1 MRRPL
6 SFRTF
11 VVIPSLLLGLG
22 STSACYDTGDGTAP
36 PLDSFYFP
44 VGLQVSHGGSVLYA
58 VNSDFDLQFNGG
70 TVQSYDLRLIRSH
83 VLDIIADPRN
93 VKGDIRLVRR
103 GTGDDNP
110 CLGDPP
116 VQKEGGQTGRQPL
129 GETCAPPVDS
139 RAYFRDS
146 AVIGAFAT
154 ELLLSP
160 PPDRLVP
167 QSPKATASEPLVPA
181 GARGTD
187 RLFMPVR
194 GNATLTWITVVRD
207 TPDAVPPNDT
217 TAVEAYAP
225 WRLSCGQDGDR
236 RCDAAHQVGEDPNE
250 VDNTSGITMPG
261 EPFGMA
267 MSEDGRAI
275 VITHQ
280 NQTQTSL
287 YSTGLAREDNDGQER
302 NPSIQFV
309 LEEVPFGGVGIT
321 PIPHDRDA
329 FVGAPEL
336 PRAAF
341 LESSRVVPEL
351 SLIRQYPDEFG
362 GLGSARKRP
371 FLDLERSFPVIA
383 AAGGNDSRGVV
394 IDPTPRLACKA
405 KVKPVDGTR
414 SQADVDRDIVACAR
428 KPARAFIANRSPA
441 ALLVGDIGVTEGT
454 DGAYDPDKL
463 LIHTSIP
470 LAAGPSKVYL
480 APIVDKDGRFALRAF
495 VVCFDAAMLFVID
508 PDTGVLE
515 NVIRTAPGPFALA
528 FDPFT
533 LEGVARNDEVPI
545 EKLREPEARGLRKY
559 RFAYLA
565 SFTQSF
571 VQIIDLDDAQPNRAT
586 FEKIVFTLG
595 NPTNPKGS

>member
-6 SFRTF
+6 SFKTF
-11 VVIPSLLLGLG
+11 AVIPSLLLGLG

-44 VGLQVSHGGSVLYA
+44 VGLAVSHGGSVLYA
-58 VNSDFDLQFNGG
+58 VNSDFDLQYNGG
-70 TVQSYDLRLIRSH
+70 TVQSYDLRLIRRH

-93 VKGDIRLVRR
+93 PNVQSLIRR
-103 GTGDDNP
+103 GEGSENP
-110 CLGDPP
+110 CPSDPP
-116 VQKEGGQTGRQPL
+116 ISKEGGQTGRQPL

-139 RAYFRDS
+139 RFYFRDA

-154 ELLLSP
+154 DLQLSL

-167 QSPKATASEPLVPA
+167 QSPKATASDPISAA
-181 GARGTD
+181 GNRGTD

-194 GNATLTWITVVRD
+194 GNATLTWVSIVRD
-207 TPDAVPPNDT
+207 TADSIPPESKDA
-217 TAVEAYAP
+217 AYAP
-225 WRLSCGQDGDR
+225 WRLTCGQDGDR
-236 RCDAAHQVGEDPNE
+236 HCDSAHQTGEDANE
-250 VDNTSGITMPG
+250 IDNTRGITMPG

-280 NQTQTSL
+280 NETKTSL
-287 YSTGLAREDNDGQER
+287 YSTGLAREDNDGEER
-302 NPSIQFV
+302 SPSIQFI

-329 FVGAPEL
+329 FLGATEL
-336 PRAAF
+336 PRSAF
-341 LESSRVVPEL
+341 LQSSRVIPEV

-362 GLGSARKRP
+362 GLGSARRRP
-371 FLDLERSFPVIA
+371 FLDLERSFPVPA
-383 AAGGNDSRGVV
+383 AAGGADSRGIV

-405 KVKPVDGTR
+405 KVKPIDGTR
-414 SQADVDRDIVACAR
+414 TQADVDRDVVACAR
-428 KPARAFIANRSPA
+428 KPARAFLVNRSPA
-441 ALLVGDIGVTEGT
+441 ALLVGDVGVTEGA
-454 DGAYDPDKL
+454 DGAYDPDRL

-470 LAAGPSKVYL
+470 LSAGPSKVYL
-480 APIVDKDGRFALRAF
+480 APIVDQDGRFALRVF
-495 VVCFDAAMLFVID
+495 VVCFDSAQVFVID

-515 NVIRTAPGPFALA
+515 NVIRTGPGPFALA

-533 LEGVARNDEVPI
+533 LDAVAKNEEVGFDTRDPG
-545 EKLREPEARGLRKY
+545 RGLRRY

-571 VQIIDLDDAQPNRAT
+571 VQIIDLDDAQPNRTT

>member
-6 SFRTF
+6 SFKSF
-11 VVIPSLLLGLG
+11 LVIPSLLLAFG

-58 VNSDFDLQFNGG
+58 VNSDFDLQYNGG
-70 TVQSYDLRLIRSH
+70 TVQSYDLRLIRRH

-93 VKGDIRLVRR
+93 PNVPLARR
-103 GTGDDNP
+103 GDATENP
-110 CLGDPP
+110 CPSDPP
-116 VQKEGGQTGRQPL
+116 ISKEGGQAGRQPL

-139 RAYFRDS
+139 RFYFRDS

-154 ELLLSP
+154 DLQLTP

-167 QSPKATASEPLVPA
+167 QSPKATASEPITPA
-181 GARGTD
+181 GNRGTD

-194 GNATLTWITVVRD
+194 GNATLTWATVVRD
-207 TPDAVPPNDT
+207 TPDSVPPEDPR
-217 TAVEAYAP
+217 APYAP
-225 WRLSCGQDGDR
+225 FRITCGQDVNR
-236 RCDAAHQVGEDPNE
+236 RCDAAHQVGEDPSE
-250 VDNTSGITMPG
+250 VDNTRGITMPG

-309 LEEVPFGGVGIT
+309 LDEVPFGGVGIT
-321 PIPHDRDA
+321 SVPHDRDA
-329 FVGAPEL
+329 FLGATEL

-341 LESSRVVPEL
+341 LESSRAVPEL

-362 GLGSARKRP
+362 GLTAANRRP
-371 FLDLERSFPVIA
+371 FLALERTFPVTA
-383 AAGGNDSRGVV
+383 AAGGNDSRGIV
-394 IDPTPRLACKA
+394 IDPTPRIACKA
-405 KVKPVDGTR
+405 KVRPADGTR
-414 SQADVDRDIVACAR
+414 TQAEIDRDIVACAR
-428 KPARAFIANRSPA
+428 KPARAFIANRTPA
-441 ALLVGDIGVTEGT
+441 ALLVGDIGVTEGV
-454 DGAYDPDKL
+454 DGAYDPDRL

-470 LAAGPSKVYL
+470 LAAGPSKVYV
-480 APIVDKDGRFALRAF
+480 APIVARDGRFALRVF
-495 VVCFDAAMLFVID
+495 VICFDAATLFVID
-508 PDTGVLE
+508 PETGVLE
-515 NVIRTAPGPFALA
+515 NVIRTGPGPFAMA

-533 LEGVARNDEVPI
+533 LEGVARNDEVALDTRDPG
-545 EKLREPEARGLRKY
+545 RGLRRY

-571 VQIIDLDDAQPNRAT
+571 VQVIDLDDAQLNRET
-586 FEKIVFTLG
+586 FEKVVFTLG
-595 NPTNPKGS
+595 LPTNPKGT

>member
-6 SFRTF
+6 SLKAFA
-11 VVIPSLLLGLG
+11 VIPSLLLGLG

-58 VNSDFDLQFNGG
+58 VNSDFDLQYNGG
-70 TVQSYDLRLIRSH
+70 TVQSYDLRLIRRH

-93 VKGDIRLVRR
+93 AKGDIPLSRR
-103 GTGDDNP
+103 GAGSDNP
-110 CLGDPP
+110 CPGDPP
-116 VQKEGGQTGRQPL
+116 IQKEGGQTGRQPL

-139 RAYFRDS
+139 SFYFRDS
-146 AVIGAFAT
+146 AVIGAFPT
-154 ELLLSP
+154 DLQLSL

-167 QSPKATASEPLVPA
+167 QSPKATASEPMGQA
-181 GARGTD
+181 GNRGTD

-194 GNATLTWITVVRD
+194 GNATLTWVSVVRD
-207 TPDAVPPNDT
+207 TPDAVPPDDKN
-217 TAVEAYAP
+217 AAYAP
-225 WRLSCGQDGDR
+225 WRLTCGQDGNR
-236 RCDAAHQVGEDPNE
+236 RCDDAHQIGDDASE
-250 VDNTSGITMPG
+250 VDNTRGITMPG

-302 NPSIQFV
+302 SPSIQFV
-309 LEEVPFGGVGIT
+309 LDEVPFGGVGIT
-321 PIPHDRDA
+321 PVPHDRDA
-329 FVGAPEL
+329 FLGATEL

-341 LESSRVVPEL
+341 LESSRVIPEI

-362 GLGSARKRP
+362 GVGSARRRP
-371 FLDLERSFPVIA
+371 FLDLERRFPITA
-383 AAGGNDSRGVV
+383 PAGGNDSRGVV
-394 IDPTPRLACKA
+394 VDPTPRLACKFR
-405 KVKPVDGTR
+405 VKPVDGTR
-414 SQADVDRDIVACAR
+414 TQADVDRDVVACAR
-428 KPARAFIANRSPA
+428 KPARAFLVNRTPA
-441 ALLVGDIGVTEGT
+441 SLLVGDIGVTEGP

-463 LIHTSIP
+463 IIHTSIP

-480 APIVDKDGRFALRAF
+480 GPIVDKDGRLVLRVF

-515 NVIRTAPGPFALA
+515 NVIRTGPGPFALA

-545 EKLREPEARGLRKY
+545 DEAREPKERGLRRY

-595 NPTNPKGS
+595 LPRNPKGS